1 MNHDLY
7 AGFALRDITP
17 SGPVPMSG
25 FAIRTEPST
34 GAHDALFVRALLVSD
49 GTRTVCLVI
58 FDLIGVDARLS
69 HAVRDAVARRADVA
83 PGDVVVLATHTHG
96 GPAVLDRAHLG
107 ATDEAYRRSLAEHAA
122 DAAEDAARDAKP
134 VRIGYAEGREAT
146 IAHNRRVADGPI
158 DPAVRV
164 VAFERD
170 DRVVGVLASYAC
182 HPVTLG
188 PGNRQLTRDYPG
200 YLVDRLSVMFPGA
213 FAAFATG
220 LCGQVNTGH
229 DAYASQRH
237 GDGPKRSYAEAE
249 RIGRRLADVAR
260 SAVEQ
265 GLRPVS
271 GSLRMARTEVD
282 LPFAPLP
289 SAPAV
294 DAASWRAERAS
305 ARADDSA
312 RAALLDAWIAWAD
325 GHPGAVPDTA
335 CSEVACLGLGPLLIA
350 FYPGETFVEY
360 AHDLA
365 EALPDRIVVPIAYAH
380 DAPGYLPRPDAFPAG
395 GYEVAEA
402 YRIYGAPAPYAPQA
416 ADEVQRAVEAL
427 ARQVAS

>member
-1 MNHDLY
+1 MNHDLH
-7 AGFALRDITP
+7 AGFGLRDITP
-17 SGPVPMSG
+17 SGAVPMSG

-34 GAHDALFVRALLVSD
+34 GAHDPLFVRTLRLDD
-49 GTRTVCLVI
+49 GVHAVYLVI

-69 HAVRDAVARRADVA
+69 HAVRDAVALRTDVA
-83 PGDVVVLATHTHG
+83 ADDVVVLATHTHG

-107 ATDEAYRRSLAEHAA
+107 APDAAYRRGLAELAA
-122 DAAEDAARDAKP
+122 DAAEDAARDARST
-134 VRIGYAEGREAT
+134 RIGYAEGVEAT
-146 IAHNRRVADGPI
+146 IAHNRRVAGGPI
-158 DPAVRV
+158 DPAVRI
-164 VAFERD
+164 VAFERG

-200 YLVDRLSVMFPGA
+200 FLVDRLSAAFPGA
-213 FAAFATG
+213 FTAFATG
-220 LCGQVNTGH
+220 LCGQINTGH

-260 SAVEQ
+260 SAVEHEV
-265 GLRPVS
+265 RPVS
-271 GSLRMARTEVD
+271 GSLRMARTEIE

-289 SAPAV
+289 RDPAT
-294 DAASWRAERAS
+294 DAVSWRAERAS
-305 ARADDSA
+305 LGDDDSA

-325 GHPGAVPDTA
+325 AHPGAVPDA
-335 CSEVACLGLGPLLIA
+335 RRSEVACLGLGPLVIA
-350 FYPGETFVEY
+350 FYPGEIFVEY
-360 AHDLA
+360 GHDLA
-365 EALPDRIVVPIAYAH
+365 EAHPGRFVVPLAYAH
-380 DAPGYLPRPDAFPAG
+380 DAPGYLPRPDAFAAG

-402 YRIYGAPAPYAPQA
+402 YRIYGEPAPYAPQA

-427 ARQVAS
+427 AHEVAS